1 LKTGEL
7 VRVPWVRIPPPPL
20 VDSGS
25 YDESDPEGTDGGPGS
40 VCTSVCTP
48 LDEATLEAAIA
59 RLTIALATAADDD
72 IPELVA
78 ERRALRE
85 ELHALRQGNADVFD
99 EQAIC
104 ADVVDLNAKR
114 RP

>member
-1 LKTGEL
+1 VYLQGYRGFESLSLRKENQE
-7 VRVPWVRIPPPPL
+7 
-20 VDSGS
+20 DSERHAG
-25 YDESDPEGTDGGPGS
+25 GGPKES
-40 VCTSVCTP
+40 TAPFAPSFAPPV
-48 LDEATLEAAIA
+48 DAATLEAAIA